1 MEGEWDFIH
10 FFTLESN
17 SCRFFMT
24 ELKGKN
30 THFACAAVCFCAVMF
45 ITYSLSLSQV
55 AEKEAHLVR
64 QEEEKTEQRR
74 RAKADKKN
82 QKKGQKGSRPGD
94 KRKAEDK
101 DYEDE
106 WGEESGK
113 EKHEDHTFI

>member
-1 MEGEWDFIH
+1 MEWDFII

-17 SCRFFMT
+17 SCRFFYDRI
-24 ELKGKN
+24 ERKK
-30 THFACAAVCFCAVMF
+30 HSFACAAVCFCAVLF
-45 ITYSLSLSQV
+45 ITSSQSLSQV

-82 QKKGQKGSRPGD
+82 QKKGQKGSRPGE